1 MGVTTAIIGASCA
14 MGGALIGGGGV
25 AYYKYR
31 KEENERKKREEYFRK
46 MKEDL
51 GLYGRRVTA
60 RISSSQY

>member
-14 MGGALIGGGGV
+14 LGGALIGGGGV

-31 KEENERKKREEYFRK
+31 KEENERKKREEYLRSIK
-46 MKEDL
+46 DL
-51 GLYGRRVTA
+51 GLYGRRVRA

>member
-14 MGGALIGGGGV
+14 LGGALIGGGGV

-31 KEENERKKREEYFRK
+31 KEENERKKREEYFRRL
-46 MKEDL
+46 KED
-51 GLYGRRVTA
+51 LYGRRVTA

>member
-14 MGGALIGGGGV
+14 LGGALIGGGGV

-31 KEENERKKREEYFRK
+31 KEENERRKREEYFRRIK
-46 MKEDL
+46 KYL

>member
-1 MGVTTAIIGASCA
+1 MGVTTAIVGVSCA
-14 MGGALIGGGGV
+14 LGGALIGGGGV

>member
-14 MGGALIGGGGV
+14 LGGALIGGGGV

-31 KEENERKKREEYFRK
+31 KEENERKKREEYLRRIK
-46 MKEDL
+46 DL
-51 GLYGRRVTA
+51 GLYGRRVRA

>member
-14 MGGALIGGGGV
+14 LGGALIGGGGV

-31 KEENERKKREEYFRK
+31 QQENERKMQEEYLRK
-46 MKEDL
+46 VKDL
-51 GLYGRRVTA
+51 GLYRRRVTA

>member
-14 MGGALIGGGGV
+14 LGGALIGGGGV

-31 KEENERKKREEYFRK
+31 KEENERKKREEYFRRIK
-46 MKEDL
+46 DD
-51 GLYGRRVTA
+51 LYGRRVRA